1 MRLVALLALL
11 GCACGQVA
19 VEEFPLRIETRAL
32 SPGDVG
38 SVLVLVLG
46 GERAT
51 CDRVRAT
58 MDPLDDPELEILR
71 HALFTADGTAKRLS
85 VPADVPLVF
94 YAQAFRSPDG
104 KRPAIGTGCVETTL
118 PAGKSTGVSIIITG
132 P

>member
-1 MRLVALLALL
+1 MGRLVLLALL
-11 GCACGQVA
+11 AGACGQVG

-32 SPGDVG
+32 GPGDVG

-58 MDPLDDPELEILR
+58 MDPLDDPELEVLR
-71 HALFTADGTAKRLS
+71 HALFTADGTAKRLN

-94 YAQAFRSPDG
+94 YAQAFRPADG
-104 KRPAIGTGCVETTL
+104 RRPAIGTGCVETTL
-118 PAGKSTGVSIIITG
+118 PSGKSTGVNIVITG
-132 P
+132 N